1 MTLLNDNETGRIYK
15 SKHLITIFSVHW
27 MEASFLHIETAR
39 IDYSWM
45 SWGGGKGK
53 DDWTLLSGLSS
64 WVTSIIVIM
73 QWWQFTNVCEINSYK
88 QTSIQTR
95 YDHMQYFF
103 SWTRQTWGGKIS
115 DMWYLEFV
123 RVNLVLSFIFL
134 CVFRAKKNIC
144 EFSFSYNIK
153 RENSTLSP
161 FFWGKRKI
169 ENKTKCEIAC
179 RLSLSSEIEMKNGKM
194 QQFTLQVND
203 TKPTTNSNKILRAA
217 LKVKITT

>member
-15 SKHLITIFSVHW
+15 FKHLITIFSVHW

-134 CVFRAKKNIC
+134 CVFRVKKNIC
-144 EFSFSYNIK
+144 EFSFSYLQHKTWELNFVSVFLRQEKNWKQNKMWNRMSSLVIK
-153 RENSTLSP
+153 WNWNEKWENAAIHSASERHKTN
-161 FFWGKRKI
+161 
-169 ENKTKCEIAC
+169 NK
-179 RLSLSSEIEMKNGKM
+179 
-194 QQFTLQVND
+194 
-203 TKPTTNSNKILRAA
+203 
-217 LKVKITT
+217 